1 MSEPSVP
8 GVRGAIFGD
17 TRDIT
22 PFRNGHVRTSVGG
35 LAEGLGGAIWGV
47 LRGKAAGR
55 IDVAGDVPRLKR
67 LAGKTA
73 KSVYDAVFTSTEP
86 DRLITLARTYPG
98 WAGLCYVIAGL
109 LVYKHGGY
117 LRASELL
124 QRGLSIRIDD
134 AASQFS
140 SSYLRRVVTRI
151 EVAERIDVSVL
162 FSEESVFLALSHC
175 FRETG
180 QTAEA
185 LDSLASLPPSLPSA
199 LARCTA
205 AAALERHADVVA
217 WTEGLRNTDD
227 LSAALLLI
235 RAQSLRMLG
244 SGRRRRPRLR
254 RYSAGRRPASPCGTT
269 PSRTGP
275 SRSLRSGGGR
285 PSRGPLSLSGSGAA
299 RRRTLSWMR
308 SMGFART
315 SRYAECGTRTSA
327 SRATKAGANAGRLR
341 PTRANDS
348 PNGDPHGADKWE
360 QHGQD
365 NYGVRLERHASAC
378 VAAIDPDGE
387 HKPAPAAAGSIAPI
401 AASAESKGHQRYR
414 NQFFSGDLQGRA
426 VRPRYADL
434 LEGLHES

>member
-1 MSEPSVP
+1 VSEPSAP

-35 LAEGLGGAIWGV
+35 LAEGLSGAIWGV
-47 LRGKAAGR
+47 LKGKAAGR

-86 DRLITLARTYPG
+86 DRLLTLARSYPG
-98 WAGLCYVIAGL
+98 WAGLCYVMAGL
-109 LVYKHGGY
+109 LVYQHGGY

-151 EVAERIDVSVL
+151 EVAERIDVPVL

-185 LDSLASLPPSLPSA
+185 LDILASLPPSLPSA

-205 AAALERHADVVA
+205 AAALDRHADVVA

-235 RAQSLRMLG
+235 RAQSLRVLG
-244 SGRRRRPRLR
+244 EREEAQAALVEVLRRKKTSLALRNDALTDRALSKLEVRRRPNPRLPVPRVVVR
-254 RYSAGRRPASPCGTT
+254 RKQGKPEEAELDAVDGIRKDIEVRRMWNKDFG
-269 PSRTGP
+269 
-275 SRSLRSGGGR
+275 
-285 PSRGPLSLSGSGAA
+285 
-299 RRRTLSWMR
+299 
-308 SMGFART
+308 
-315 SRYAECGTRTSA
+315 E
-327 SRATKAGANAGRLR
+327 
-341 PTRANDS
+341 
-348 PNGDPHGADKWE
+348 
-360 QHGQD
+360 
-365 NYGVRLERHASAC
+365 
-378 VAAIDPDGE
+378 PD
-387 HKPAPAAAGSIAPI
+387 
-401 AASAESKGHQRYR
+401 
-414 NQFFSGDLQGRA
+414 D
-426 VRPRYADL
+426 
-434 LEGLHES
+434 

>member
-1 MSEPSVP
+1 MEGRIAARSRKPCRRGYLTPENPGNRGERPGQAQLAWFCDARFCDALSRDGSATVSEPSVP

-134 AASQFS
+134 AASLFS

-244 SGRRRRPRLR
+244 EREAAQAALEEVLR
-254 RYSAGRRPASPCGTT
+254 RKKT
-269 PSRTGP
+269 
-275 SRSLRSGGGR
+275 SLALRNDALTDR
-285 PSRGPLSLSGSGAA
+285 ALSKLEV
-299 RRRTLSWMR
+299 RRRTPKPR
-308 SMGFART
+308 PFV
-315 SRYAECGTRTSA
+315 AERVRRGKTEDAELDAVDGIRKDIEI
-327 SRATKAGANAGRLR
+327 RRMWNKDFGE
-341 PTRANDS
+341 P
-348 PNGDPHGADKWE
+348 GD
-360 QHGQD
+360 
-365 NYGVRLERHASAC
+365 
-378 VAAIDPDGE
+378 
-387 HKPAPAAAGSIAPI
+387 
-401 AASAESKGHQRYR
+401 
-414 NQFFSGDLQGRA
+414 
-426 VRPRYADL
+426 
-434 LEGLHES
+434 

>member
-1 MSEPSVP
+1 MSEPSAP

-17 TRDIT
+17 PRDIT

-35 LAEGLGGAIWGV
+35 LAEGLSGAIWGI
-47 LRGKAAGR
+47 LKGKAAGR
-55 IDVAGDVPRLKR
+55 IDVAGDAPRLKR

-109 LVYKHGGY
+109 LVYKHTGY

-140 SSYLRRVVTRI
+140 SSYLRRVVTRV
-151 EVAERIDVSVL
+151 EVAERIDVPVL
-162 FSEESVFLALSHC
+162 FSEESVYLALSHC

-185 LDSLASLPPSLPSA
+185 LDILASLPPSLPSA

-205 AAALERHADVVA
+205 ASALERHADVVA

-235 RAQSLRMLG
+235 RAQSLRVLG
-244 SGRRRRPRLR
+244 EREAAQAALVEVLR
-254 RYSAGRRPASPCGTT
+254 RKKT
-269 PSRTGP
+269 
-275 SRSLRSGGGR
+275 SLALRNDALTDR
-285 PSRGPLSLSGSGAA
+285 ALSMLEV
-299 RRRTLSWMR
+299 RRRTPNPRPLVSKR
-308 SMGFART
+308 VPRGRP
-315 SRYAECGTRTSA
+315 EGTELDAVDGIRKDIEV
-327 SRATKAGANAGRLR
+327 RRMWNKDFGE
-341 PTRANDS
+341 P
-348 PNGDPHGADKWE
+348 GD
-360 QHGQD
+360 
-365 NYGVRLERHASAC
+365 
-378 VAAIDPDGE
+378 
-387 HKPAPAAAGSIAPI
+387 
-401 AASAESKGHQRYR
+401 
-414 NQFFSGDLQGRA
+414 
-426 VRPRYADL
+426 
-434 LEGLHES
+434 

>member
-1 MSEPSVP
+1 MSEPSAP

-35 LAEGLGGAIWGV
+35 LAEGLSGAIWGV
-47 LRGKAAGR
+47 LKGKAAGR
-55 IDVAGDVPRLKR
+55 IDVAGEVPRLKR

-86 DRLITLARTYPG
+86 DRLLTLARSYPG
-98 WAGLCYVIAGL
+98 WAGLCYVMAGL
-109 LVYKHGGY
+109 LVYQHGGY

-151 EVAERIDVSVL
+151 EVAERIDVPVL

-185 LDSLASLPPSLPSA
+185 LDILASLPPSLPSA

-205 AAALERHADVVA
+205 AAALDRHADVVA

-235 RAQSLRMLG
+235 RAQSLRVLG
-244 SGRRRRPRLR
+244 EREAAQAALVEVLRRKKTSLALRNDALTDRALSRLEVRRRPNPRLPVPRVVVR
-254 RYSAGRRPASPCGTT
+254 RKQGKPEEAELDAVDGIRKDIEVRRMWNKDFG
-269 PSRTGP
+269 
-275 SRSLRSGGGR
+275 
-285 PSRGPLSLSGSGAA
+285 
-299 RRRTLSWMR
+299 
-308 SMGFART
+308 
-315 SRYAECGTRTSA
+315 E
-327 SRATKAGANAGRLR
+327 
-341 PTRANDS
+341 
-348 PNGDPHGADKWE
+348 
-360 QHGQD
+360 
-365 NYGVRLERHASAC
+365 
-378 VAAIDPDGE
+378 PD
-387 HKPAPAAAGSIAPI
+387 
-401 AASAESKGHQRYR
+401 
-414 NQFFSGDLQGRA
+414 D
-426 VRPRYADL
+426 
-434 LEGLHES
+434 

>member
-1 MSEPSVP
+1 MSEPSAP
-8 GVRGAIFGD
+8 GVRGAIFAD

-35 LAEGLGGAIWGV
+35 LAEGLSGAIWGV
-47 LRGKAAGR
+47 LRGKTAGR
-55 IDVAGDVPRLKR
+55 IDVAGDAPRLKR

-86 DRLITLARTYPG
+86 DRLISLARTYPG

-140 SSYLRRVVTRI
+140 SSYLRRVVTRV

-162 FSEESVFLALSHC
+162 FSEEAVYLALSHC

-180 QTAEA
+180 QMPEA
-185 LDSLASLPPSLPSA
+185 LDILASLPPSLPSA

-235 RAQSLRMLG
+235 RAQSLRVLGEREAAQAALMEVLRRKKTSLALRNDALTDRALSMLEA
-244 SGRRRRPRLR
+244 RRRPNPLPLVAKRAPR
-254 RYSAGRRPASPCGTT
+254 RKPEETELEAVDGIRRDVEV
-269 PSRTGP
+269 
-275 SRSLRSGGGR
+275 
-285 PSRGPLSLSGSGAA
+285 
-299 RRRTLSWMR
+299 RRMWNKDF
-308 SMGFART
+308 G
-315 SRYAECGTRTSA
+315 E
-327 SRATKAGANAGRLR
+327 
-341 PTRANDS
+341 P
-348 PNGDPHGADKWE
+348 GD
-360 QHGQD
+360 
-365 NYGVRLERHASAC
+365 
-378 VAAIDPDGE
+378 
-387 HKPAPAAAGSIAPI
+387 
-401 AASAESKGHQRYR
+401 
-414 NQFFSGDLQGRA
+414 
-426 VRPRYADL
+426 
-434 LEGLHES
+434 

>member
-8 GVRGAIFGD
+8 GVRGAIFWD

-35 LAEGLGGAIWGV
+35 LAEGLSGAIWGF
-47 LRGKAAGR
+47 LKGKAAGR

-73 KSVYDAVFTSTEP
+73 KSVYDAVFTSMEP
-86 DRLITLARTYPG
+86 DRLITLARSYPG

-117 LRASELL
+117 FRASELL

-140 SSYLRRVVTRI
+140 ASYLRRVVTRV
-151 EVAERIDVSVL
+151 EVAERIDVPVL

-185 LDSLASLPPSLPSA
+185 LDALASLPPSLPTA

-235 RAQSLRMLG
+235 RAQSLRVLG
-244 SGRRRRPRLR
+244 EREAAQAALVEVLR
-254 RYSAGRRPASPCGTT
+254 RKKT
-269 PSRTGP
+269 
-275 SRSLRSGGGR
+275 SLALRNDALTDRALSKLEVRQR
-285 PSRGPLSLSGSGAA
+285 PSPRPFVAERVRRGKPEDAEPDAVDGIRKDIEV
-299 RRRTLSWMR
+299 RRMWNKD
-308 SMGFART
+308 F
-315 SRYAECGTRTSA
+315 
-327 SRATKAGANAGRLR
+327 
-341 PTRANDS
+341 
-348 PNGDPHGADKWE
+348 
-360 QHGQD
+360 
-365 NYGVRLERHASAC
+365 
-378 VAAIDPDGE
+378 GE
-387 HKPAPAAAGSIAPI
+387 PG
-401 AASAESKGHQRYR
+401 G
-414 NQFFSGDLQGRA
+414 
-426 VRPRYADL
+426 
-434 LEGLHES
+434 

>member
-1 MSEPSVP
+1 MSEPSAS

-35 LAEGLGGAIWGV
+35 LAEGLSDAIWGV
-47 LRGKAAGR
+47 LKGKAAGR
-55 IDVAGDVPRLKR
+55 IDVVGDAPRLKR
-67 LAGKTA
+67 LSGKTA

-86 DRLITLARTYPG
+86 DRLITLARAYPG

-140 SSYLRRVVTRI
+140 SSYLRRVVTRV
-151 EVAERIDVSVL
+151 EVAERIDVPVL
-162 FSEESVFLALSHC
+162 FSEESVYLALSHC

-185 LDSLASLPPSLPSA
+185 LDILAGLPPSLPSA

-244 SGRRRRPRLR
+244 EREAAQAALVEVLRRKKTSLALRNDALTDRALSKLEVRRRPN
-254 RYSAGRRPASPCGTT
+254 SRPLVP
-269 PSRTGP
+269 RVV
-275 SRSLRSGGGR
+275 
-285 PSRGPLSLSGSGAA
+285 A
-299 RRRTLSWMR
+299 RRGLSKPEE
-308 SMGFART
+308 
-315 SRYAECGTRTSA
+315 AELDAVDGIRKDIEV
-327 SRATKAGANAGRLR
+327 RRMWNKDFGE
-341 PTRANDS
+341 P
-348 PNGDPHGADKWE
+348 GD
-360 QHGQD
+360 
-365 NYGVRLERHASAC
+365 
-378 VAAIDPDGE
+378 
-387 HKPAPAAAGSIAPI
+387 
-401 AASAESKGHQRYR
+401 
-414 NQFFSGDLQGRA
+414 
-426 VRPRYADL
+426 
-434 LEGLHES
+434 

>member
-1 MSEPSVP
+1 MSEPSAP
-8 GVRGAIFGD
+8 GIRGQIFVD

-22 PFRNGHVRTSVGG
+22 PFRTGHVRSSVGG
-35 LAEGLGGAIWGV
+35 LAEGLGGAILGV
-47 LRGKAAGR
+47 LKGKAAGR

-73 KSVYDAVFTSTEP
+73 RSVYDAVFTSTEP
-86 DRLITLARTYPG
+86 DRLITLARAYPG

-124 QRGLSIRIDD
+124 QRGLAIRIDD

-140 SSYLRRVVTRI
+140 ASYLRRVVTRV
-151 EVAERIDVSVL
+151 EVAERIDVPVL

-185 LDSLASLPPSLPSA
+185 LEALASLPPSLPSA

-205 AAALERHADVVA
+205 AAALERHTDVVA

-244 SGRRRRPRLR
+244 EREAAQAALAEVLR
-254 RYSAGRRPASPCGTT
+254 RKKT
-269 PSRTGP
+269 
-275 SRSLRSGGGR
+275 SLALRNDALTDLA
-285 PSRGPLSLSGSGAA
+285 LSKLEA
-299 RRRTLSWMR
+299 RRRTP
-308 SMGFART
+308 
-315 SRYAECGTRTSA
+315 
-327 SRATKAGANAGRLR
+327 KLR
-341 PTRANDS
+341 PPIPQVVLRRKQRKTE
-348 PNGDPHGADKWE
+348 GADELDTVDGIRKDVE
-360 QHGQD
+360 
-365 NYGVRLERHASAC
+365 VRRLWNK
-378 VAAIDPDGE
+378 DFGE
-387 HKPAPAAAGSIAPI
+387 PG
-401 AASAESKGHQRYR
+401 G
-414 NQFFSGDLQGRA
+414 
-426 VRPRYADL
+426 
-434 LEGLHES
+434 